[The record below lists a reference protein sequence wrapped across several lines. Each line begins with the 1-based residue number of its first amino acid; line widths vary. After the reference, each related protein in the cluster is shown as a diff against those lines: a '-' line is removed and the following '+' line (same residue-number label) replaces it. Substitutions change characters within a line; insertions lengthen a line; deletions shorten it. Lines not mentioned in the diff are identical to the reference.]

1 MFKGI
6 SHEMMQNIA
15 EGKSPVCAIQKRV
28 NNGKMMAF
36 NIGKAFG
43 LVPSNANVKAYMN
56 DKHKFWAQ
64 QFLAQTQ
71 AGSNDIDG
79 QMSAMAAQQ
88 GFNAGAPA
96 ASAGVQ

>member
-15 EGKSPVCAIQKRV
+15 EGKSPICAIQKRV

-43 LVPSNANVKAYMN
+43 LIPSKANVKSYMS

-64 QFLAQTQ
+64 QFLAQTGG
-71 AGSNDIDG
+71 ANNIDN
-79 QMSAMAAQQ
+79 QMSAMAAEQ

-96 ASAGVQ
+96 GPQ

>member
-64 QFLAQTQ
+64 QFLAQTN
-71 AGSNDIDG
+71 GTNDLDN

-96 ASAGVQ
+96 AGAGVQ